1 MYADSCILSILID
14 GDMRIKI
21 TDFGSAKIIAKEEP
35 VVDDNSRSRS
45 FVGSADFVSP
55 EVLRNE
61 VATTAYVTIHF
72 SQHCFFLLLMLTF
85 FDVDADPTF
94 GLLDAFST
102 SLSAGNLP
110 SGAQPIT

>member
-1 MYADSCILSILID
+1 MISSRKSKFFFFNFIRIFLFALHADSCILSILLD

-35 VVDDNSRSRS
+35 VVDDNTRSRS

-72 SQHCFFLLLMLTF
+72 SQHCFFF
-85 FDVDADPTF
+85 VF
-94 GLLDAFST
+94 
-102 SLSAGNLP
+102 
-110 SGAQPIT
+110 

>member
-1 MYADSCILSILID
+1 MISSRKSKFFFFHFIRIFFLFTLHADSCILSILLD

-61 VATTAYVTIHF
+61 VATTAYVTIHL
-72 SQHCFFLLLMLTF
+72 SQHCF
-85 FDVDADPTF
+85 
-94 GLLDAFST
+94 
-102 SLSAGNLP
+102 
-110 SGAQPIT
+110 